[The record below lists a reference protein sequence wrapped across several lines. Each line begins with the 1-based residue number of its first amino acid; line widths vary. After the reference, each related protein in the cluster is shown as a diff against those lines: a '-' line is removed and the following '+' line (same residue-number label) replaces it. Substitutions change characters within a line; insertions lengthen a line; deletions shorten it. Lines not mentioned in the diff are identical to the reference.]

1 MIQNVLVRSSL
12 QMEIGLLNTVTC
24 PTSRPPMRKR
34 RSSSS
39 LLSLQLALEE
49 DGDEGATR
57 FMSADRGLAFR
68 APADVG
74 VVGWNSIGQFR
85 EWETELES
93 KKWISEH
100 PS

>member
-1 MIQNVLVRSSL
+1 MIQNVLVRSNL

-39 LLSLQLALEE
+39 LLSLQLALEDDDSGE
-49 DGDEGATR
+49 DGATR

-74 VVGWNSIGQFR
+74 VVGWNSI
-85 EWETELES
+85 LDN
-93 KKWISEH
+93 SENGK
-100 PS
+100 PV

>member
-1 MIQNVLVRSSL
+1 MIQNVLVRSNL

-34 RSSSS
+34 RSRSS

-49 DGDEGATR
+49 DGDDGATR

-74 VVGWNSIGQFR
+74 VVGWNSILDN
-85 EWETELES
+85 LENG
-93 KKWISEH
+93 KLN
-100 PS
+100 